1 MKIQQC
7 PNGHYYDAERYASGC
22 PYCQT
27 QNPVSGMQ
35 TFFEETNP
43 TPSGQKPILRVDV
56 APPMDRQQTPESN
69 TSNDVPVS
77 EATLKNVKKCRNNHL
92 YDGERFAEC
101 PYCKNNIVLENMNKE
116 EHPDPN
122 PDSLHSA
129 ATSAIRQPAPNE
141 DAGVTMPLYQNTAP
155 ISSAA
160 MPTADPEADAGVT
173 MPLMQSSVQNEDAG
187 VTMPL
192 YQNADPVSSVPM
204 PTADP
209 EADAGVTM
217 PLMQSPVQNEDAGVT
232 MPLYQNADPVSSVP
246 MPTTM
251 PEADAG
257 VTMPLMQSPI
267 PKPDVAV
274 PNHGVAPAS
283 LAFPQNGGES
293 QMSYREFYKKFA
305 SKNTKTWFL
314 TASIWAAVNAVILLA
329 LVAAEELDPF
339 SIVDAGLFAVI
350 SALLF
355 WQKKTVSAAIYLS
368 VVLLEIILIISIG
381 NTPTWGAYVSLV
393 AGIMA
398 VVSGKKMV
406 KAYKAYQSTGEF
418 PEKNI

>member
-160 MPTADPEADAGVT
+160 
-173 MPLMQSSVQNEDAG
+173 
-187 VTMPL
+187 
-192 YQNADPVSSVPM
+192 M